1 MVKIIYFLFCF
12 LVCNACI
19 SQITMSAYKL
29 DVGHLVNNEWVFDG
43 EKKVNYTVKI
53 YKETASVNDSLETRL
68 LLTNKRYDKI
78 LGEQI
83 SHHWVSPDKEN
94 SLVLTE
100 HKNSELLTLAFVYK
114 DRCMVYYVKNI
125 KVSK

>member
-1 MVKIIYFLFCF
+1 MIKIIYFLFCL

-29 DVGHLVNNEWVFDG
+29 DIGHLVNNEWVFDG
-43 EKKVNYTVKI
+43 AKRVKYTVKI
-53 YKETASVNDSLETRL
+53 YNETAYVNDNLDTRL
-68 LLTNKRYDKI
+68 SLTNKRYDKVF
-78 LGEQI
+78 GEQT
-83 SHHWVSPDKEN
+83 SHHWVATDKEN

-100 HKNSELLTLAFVYK
+100 HTTSTLLTLAFVYK
-114 DRCMVYYVKNI
+114 ERCMVYYVKNI